1 MQPLQTRH
9 IGTRG
14 LKSRIQ
20 EIGSSRRKSP
30 LTNGR
35 APETLDIQ
43 PNTPSR
49 DAELPLRHQFKDNR
63 MFSKR
68 SLYPLLVLG
77 AVSILGGCQSAA
89 IHRDQVQDN
98 SADRVTVGK
107 VQKEIRVGMSGAE
120 VAQALGSPNIVSTD
134 EERREV
140 WIYDKIAT
148 DRAYSS
154 SSGGVN
160 SLILGF
166 GAGAAGG
173 LGGGFGSA
181 AGASSTSQR
190 TLTVIVKFDTTGKVR
205 DFAYHT
211 SRF

>member
-1 MQPLQTRH
+1 MFTKTR
-9 IGTRG
+9 
-14 LKSRIQ
+14 
-20 EIGSSRRKSP
+20 
-30 LTNGR
+30 
-35 APETLDIQ
+35 A
-43 PNTPSR
+43 
-49 DAELPLRHQFKDNR
+49 QF
-63 MFSKR
+63 
-68 SLYPLLVLG
+68 VLG
-77 AVSILGGCQSAA
+77 LLSAVLLAGCQSAA
-89 IHRDQVQDN
+89 FHRADVQD
-98 SADRVTVGK
+98 SSTDRMTVGT

-160 SLILGF
+160 ALILGF
-166 GAGAAGG
+166 GGSAAGG
-173 LGGGFGSA
+173 VGGGGGSS

-190 TLTVIVKFDTTGKVR
+190 TLTVIIKFDKGGKVR